1 MASRAMKRLEKS
13 LASTKKRASDLRKK
27 TKASHPMQ
35 IATTIAGGYLTGFV
49 EENNPFSAYEWGRSP
64 ELIIGGAAVAYGITS
79 SRSGQTE
86 KAITAIGTG
95 MLTVYAYKFQ
105 RTQGRG

>member
-1 MASRAMKRLEKS
+1 MASRAMQRLEKS

-27 TKASHPMQ
+27 TKESQPM
-35 IATTIAGGYLTGFV
+35 TIGLTVAGGYLTGYV
-49 EENNPFSAYEWGRSP
+49 EQNNPFEKFEWGRSP
-64 ELIIGGAAVAYGITS
+64 ELILGGAAVAYGITS
-79 SRSGQTE
+79 SRNGQAE

-105 RTQGRG
+105 RTQGKR

>member
-27 TKASHPMQ
+27 AKQSQPMT
-35 IATTIAGGYLTGFV
+35 IGTTVAGGYLTGFV
-49 EENNPFSAYEWGRSP
+49 EENNPFSAYEWGQSP
-64 ELIIGGAAVAYGITS
+64 ELIIGGAAVAYGLTT
-79 SRSGQTE
+79 SRSGQAE
-86 KAITAIGTG
+86 KAITALGTG

-105 RTQGRG
+105 RSQGSK